1 MPKQKEPT
9 TKFKVDISELKRQM
23 QEAQR
28 QIRLANSEF
37 KAATAG
43 MDKWGQSADGI
54 SAKLNQLHSVLDAEN
69 KKLDS
74 LEKQYDAVVE
84 AQGENSKGAQEL
96 MIKIN
101 NQKAAIA
108 QCESQ
113 ISKYEDALDAV
124 SDESKDVS
132 KNSDGAADGI
142 KDIGDAAKE
151 SEKETGGFAKSLGSV
166 VAKGAKVAA
175 AGVAALG
182 AAFLAGA
189 EGTRE
194 FRTNMAKIDTA
205 FENAGFT
212 TKDASKTYKDFYGIL
227 GDDGQATEAVNHLSK
242 LCDSEKDLADWTT
255 IATGVYG
262 TFGDSLPIEGLTE
275 AANETAKVAQV
286 TGPLADAINW
296 STTST
301 EEWNKALSGNQKA
314 LGAFQ
319 KATKDGESAEDAF
332 NAALASCSTEQE
344 RSELITASLTSLY
357 SNAAKTYNE
366 TAGNI
371 MNAQRAQAKLNEA
384 MAGVGAVAEPVMTA
398 VKSLGADLINT
409 LLPGLEKVGDGVR
422 NLMDGADG
430 AAEKIGAGL
439 STAITGIV
447 GKIQEMLP
455 TIAEVGVNLVT
466 TLSGSIAEMLP
477 GLATTAG
484 SIVTTLI
491 GGLTQAL
498 PSLLQSFTTGILGLV
513 NSLVTMIPQ
522 FITAAVQFFMAL
534 VNALPTIIPQLITG
548 IVNLVNQLVAA
559 LTQALPIL
567 LQGAITLFMALI
579 DALPTIIDQ
588 LVAALPQ
595 IINAIVGFFIT
606 ALPQIIQAAIT
617 LLMGLVQAL
626 PQIIDALVQ
635 ALPQIIQAIITAL
648 TTALPQIIQAGI
660 TLFMALIDAIPQIL
674 IALAEALPDII
685 NAIVDTL
692 INNIDLIFDAAI
704 TIFMTLVEAIP
715 KIIPKLVAAIPKII
729 VAIIGALLKIIPKLL
744 ELFATILVK
753 TVTFFGKLIKLG
765 VEKGA
770 SFVSG
775 LIDKIKELPGKIAE
789 KLGSVISKVTTFV
802 GSFVGKAKEAG
813 SNFLSSI
820 IDKVKSLPGDLYD
833 KIKGAVTKVME
844 WRNNLA
850 TKGKEAATK
859 LVSSVVDNVKQLP
872 GKIKEVGTNLVKGLW
887 NGIKDMAGWVKDK
900 ISGFSKGVLDNIK
913 GFFGIHSPSTVMRDQ
928 VGKYISLG
936 IAEGIDRNKDS
947 VIKATTDV
955 GKKVLFT
962 LKNNMSEKAFKKHG
976 SDMVSK
982 LTEGVNSKITSFQ
995 ESIDEVTNKF
1005 SEAIDEV
1012 KSKRSELKESLSGI
1026 GGDLYT
1032 KDENGNIVLSNL
1044 KEQTNEVVQY
1054 GKNLN
1059 ALKGKLSKNLLDEI
1073 LGMDADEGYEFTQAL
1088 LKLSDEELAAYNQAY
1103 EQKLKASENVANAWY
1118 KKDIENLQSQYTT
1131 KVTKLVNNLVSGV
1144 TNAGKQA
1151 VNGFMKALKNNKA
1164 VNKSLDD
1171 FCDNVINTI
1180 KKKFKIHS
1188 PSKLMEKMI
1197 GNNLVLGLAKG
1208 ITNKTNV
1215 AVNSMKR
1222 LSDNVL
1228 KQASNGLVDFNS
1240 QIRGGAGAIGGV
1252 GGTKVVNNY
1261 NFTQTNNSPKAL
1273 SRWDIYRQSK
1283 NLLGGVENV

>member
-1 MPKQKEPT
+1 MPKQNEPT

-74 LEKQYDAVVE
+74 LEKQYDAVVD

-113 ISKYEDALDAV
+113 ISKYEDALDDV

-132 KNSDGAADGI
+132 KSSDGAADGI
-142 KDIGDAAKE
+142 KDIGDAAKN

-182 AAFLAGA
+182 AAFLASA

-194 FRTNMAKIDTA
+194 FRTNMAKVDVA
-205 FENAGFT
+205 FSNAGFT
-212 TKDASKTYKDFYGIL
+212 AKDASKTYKDFYAVL
-227 GDDGQATEAVNHLSK
+227 GDEGQATEAVNHLAK

-275 AANETAKVAQV
+275 AANETAKVGQV

-357 SNAAKTYNE
+357 SDAAKKYEE
-366 TAGNI
+366 TAGDI
-371 MNAQRAQAKLNEA
+371 MDAQRAQAELNEA

-398 VKSLGADLINT
+398 VKLLGADLINT

-422 NLMDGADG
+422 DLMDGADG

-913 GFFGIHSPSTVMRDQ
+913 GFFGIHSPSKVMRDQ

-936 IAEGIDRNKDS
+936 IAEGIDKNKDA
-947 VIKATTDV
+947 VTKATTEV
-955 GKKVLFT
+955 GKKVLST
-962 LKNNMSEKAFKKHG
+962 LKKNMSEKAFKKHG

-982 LTEGVNSKITSFQ
+982 LTEGVNSKVTSFQ
-995 ESIDEVTNKF
+995 KSIDEVTNKF
-1005 SEAIDEV
+1005 DKAIEEV
-1012 KSKRSELKESLSGI
+1012 KSKRSELKEALSGM

-1032 KDENGNIVLSNL
+1032 KDEDGNIVLSNL

-1059 ALKGKLSKNLLDEI
+1059 ALKGKISSNLMNEI
-1073 LGMDADEGYEFTQAL
+1073 LGMDADEGYEYTQAL
-1088 LKLSDEELAAYNQAY
+1088 LKLSDQELAAYNKAY
-1103 EQKLKASENVANAWY
+1103 TEKLKASEKVANAWY

-1151 VNGFMKALKNNKA
+1151 VNGFMKAFKNNKS
-1164 VNKSLDD
+1164 VNKSLSD
-1171 FCDNVINTI
+1171 FCDNVLKTI

-1188 PSKLMEKMI
+1188 PSKVMEQMI
-1197 GNNLVLGLAKG
+1197 GNNLVYGLANG
-1208 ITNKTNV
+1208 IINKTKV
-1215 AVNSMKR
+1215 AVNAMKK
-1222 LSDNVL
+1222 LSDDVL
-1228 KQASNGLVDFNS
+1228 QQASGGLTSFNS
-1240 QIRGGAGAIGGV
+1240 QIK
-1252 GGTKVVNNY
+1252 GGTNGNGTTQVVNNY

-1283 NLLGGVENV
+1283 NLLGGVANV